1 MCQDEKGIL
10 SCHRYALS
18 RDLIEMLCIRLRD
31 VTLILLCILIVLHLV
46 AVIIIKMAMRH

>member
-1 MCQDEKGIL
+1 MCVRMQKL
-10 SCHRYALS
+10 LCCHRYALS

-46 AVIIIKMAMRH
+46 AVIIIKMVMRH